1 MKSFIIDN
9 NLSLVPV
16 TRSLIVLHKNS
27 FVEMKKQQ
35 GIKYGTTKYI
45 KIHNMIL
52 YLL

>member
-1 MKSFIIDN
+1 MKSFKIDN
-9 NLSLVPV
+9 NLALV
-16 TRSLIVLHKNS
+16 TRSLIVLHKNY